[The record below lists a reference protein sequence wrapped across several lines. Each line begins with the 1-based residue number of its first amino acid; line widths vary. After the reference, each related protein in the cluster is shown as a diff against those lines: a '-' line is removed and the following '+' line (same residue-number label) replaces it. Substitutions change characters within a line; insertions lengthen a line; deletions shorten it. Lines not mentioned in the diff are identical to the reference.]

1 MTTRTRTPLIAA
13 AAAAL
18 AFAAAPAAAQDYPDR
33 PITMIIPLGAGGSHD
48 LNARV
53 ITSVL
58 PQYLGQPVVVQL
70 MPGAGGQ
77 TGTAAASEAQADGY
91 TLLFTHNF
99 IDQLQQHVARLPY
112 DPNEDFVSVARVN
125 TAQPVLV
132 VREDSAFET
141 WDDLV
146 EYGREN
152 PGDLRFGHSG
162 NWGAFM
168 VPGLALLQEVGVE
181 ATLIP
186 YQGGGPVIQALLA
199 GDIDFTFAFPSV
211 LAGQD
216 LRALLVV
223 GEEQIVE
230 GVPTT
235 TELGFDTVSN
245 IGIMHRPVLA
255 PAGTPEDRLEVLR
268 EAFRQINEDD
278 TFQQLMER
286 LGENT
291 AHMEGPDYDELRR
304 QQSEEYR
311 ALVESFTE

>member
-1 MTTRTRTPLIAA
+1 MTHPKLTLAAIAA
-13 AAAAL
+13 GLAL
-18 AFAAAPAAAQDYPDR
+18 AASPVAAQDYPDR

-77 TGTAAASEAQADGY
+77 TGTAAASEAQPDGY

-125 TAQPVLV
+125 TSQPILV
-132 VREDSAFET
+132 VRGDSPFET
-141 WDDLV
+141 WEELV
-146 EYGREN
+146 EHGQQN
-152 PGDLRFGHSG
+152 PGELRFGHSG

-199 GDIDFTFAFPSV
+199 GDLDFTFAFPSV

-223 GEEQIVE
+223 GEEAILE
-230 GVPTT
+230 DVPTT
-235 TELGFDTVSN
+235 TELGFDVVSN

-268 EAFRQINEDD
+268 EAFAQLNEDD
-278 TFQQLMER
+278 TFLQLMER

-291 AHMEGPDYDELRR
+291 AFMDGPEYDELRR
-304 QQSEEYR
+304 QQSENY
-311 ALVESFTE
+311 ADLVASFAE

>member
-1 MTTRTRTPLIAA
+1 MTRMKTLIGGFV
-13 AAAAL
+13 AAL
-18 AFAAAPAAAQDYPDR
+18 ALAVTPVLAQSYPDR

-58 PQYLGQPVVVQL
+58 PQILGQPVVVQL

-77 TGTAAASEAQADGY
+77 TGTAAAAAAPADGY

-99 IDQLQQHVARLPY
+99 IDELQQFVTSLPY
-112 DPNEDFVSVARVN
+112 TPNEAFVAIARTN

-132 VREDSAFET
+132 VRNDSPFQSF
-141 WDDLV
+141 DDLV
-146 EYGREN
+146 ENGRAN
-152 PGDLRFGHSG
+152 PGQLRFGHSG

-168 VPGLALLQEVGVE
+168 VPGLALLQAAEVD

-211 LAGQD
+211 LAGQE

-223 GEEQIVE
+223 GEDAIID
-230 GVPTT
+230 GIPTT
-235 TELGFDTVSN
+235 TELGYDLVSD
-245 IGIMHRPVLA
+245 IGVMHRVVLA
-255 PAGTPEDRLEVLR
+255 PAGTPADRVEILR
-268 EAFRQINEDD
+268 EAFLRLNEDG
-278 TFQQLMER
+278 TYLALLER
-286 LGENT
+286 LDENS
-291 AHMEGPDYDELRR
+291 AVMGGAEYDQLRIE
-304 QQSEEYR
+304 QAESYR
-311 ALVESFTE
+311 ALVESFTQ

>member
-1 MTTRTRTPLIAA
+1 MRHMKTMIWGMVT
-13 AAAAL
+13 AL
-18 AFAAAPAAAQDYPDR
+18 GLTAAPISAQTFPDR

-58 PQYLGQPVVVQL
+58 PQILGQPVVVQL

-77 TGTAAASEAQADGY
+77 TGTAAAAAAPADGY

-99 IDQLQQHVARLPY
+99 IDELQQFVTTLPY
-112 DPNEDFVSVARVN
+112 TPNEDFVAVARTN

-132 VREDSAFET
+132 VRNDSPFQTFEE
-141 WDDLV
+141 LA
-146 EYGREN
+146 EHGRNN
-152 PGDLRFGHSG
+152 PGDMRFGHSG

-168 VPGLALLQEVGVE
+168 VPGLALMQETGVD

-211 LAGQD
+211 LSGQD

-223 GEEQIVE
+223 GDDAILD
-230 GVPTT
+230 GIPTT
-235 TELGFDTVSN
+235 TELGYDLVSE
-245 IGIMHRPVLA
+245 IGVMHRVVLA
-255 PAGTPEDRLEVLR
+255 PAGTPDDRLAVLR
-268 EAFRQINEDD
+268 DAFAQLNEDP
-278 TFQQLMER
+278 TYLQLLGR
-286 LGENT
+286 LDENS
-291 AHMEGPDYDELRR
+291 AMMDGVEYNEVRVE
-304 QQSEEYR
+304 QAESYR
-311 ALVESFTE
+311 ALVESFTQ

>member
-1 MTTRTRTPLIAA
+1 MKLLKTMILGAA
-13 AAAAL
+13 AAFGL
-18 AFAAAPAAAQDYPDR
+18 VAAPVLAQTYPER

-58 PQYLGQPVVVQL
+58 PGILGQPVVVQL

-77 TGTAAASEAQADGY
+77 TGTAAAAAAPADGY

-99 IDQLQQHVARLPY
+99 IDELQQFVTELPY
-112 DPNEDFVSVARVN
+112 TPNEDFVAVSRPN

-132 VREDSAFET
+132 VRTDSPFQTFDE
-141 WDDLV
+141 LV
-146 EYGREN
+146 AHAQAN
-152 PGDLRFGHSG
+152 PGALRFGHSG

-168 VPGLALLQEVGVE
+168 VPGLALMQEVGADV
-181 ATLIP
+181 ALIP

-211 LAGQD
+211 LSGQD

-223 GEEQIVE
+223 GEDAILE

-235 TELGFDTVSN
+235 AELGYAQVSD
-245 IGIMHRPVLA
+245 IGVMHRVVLA
-255 PAGTPEDRLEVLR
+255 PAGTPDDVLAILR
-268 EAFRQINEDD
+268 DAFMQLNEDP
-278 TFQQLMER
+278 TYQTLLGR

-291 AHMEGPDYDELRR
+291 DMMGGEDYNAVRAR
-304 QQSEEYR
+304 QAESYQ
-311 ALVESFTE
+311 ALVQSFTE